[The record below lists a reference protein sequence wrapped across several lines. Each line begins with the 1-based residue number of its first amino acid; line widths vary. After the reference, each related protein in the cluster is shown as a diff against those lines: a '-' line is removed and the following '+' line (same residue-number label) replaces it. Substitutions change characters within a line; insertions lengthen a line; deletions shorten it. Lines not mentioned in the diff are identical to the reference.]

1 MACRSNGKYFGP
13 LRRRNNEASELRHGT
28 AAAPVVGG
36 SFSGL
41 MLPAAACLLK
51 ISNLQS
57 SKSSDATEYDLEQF
71 IASFDDV
78 TFLVSDVT
86 EHIHGPL

>member
-1 MACRSNGKYFGP
+1 
-13 LRRRNNEASELRHGT
+13 
-28 AAAPVVGG
+28 
-36 SFSGL
+36 

-78 TFLVSDVT
+78 TFLVSDVVGKNGLSSYWT
-86 EHIHGPL
+86 R